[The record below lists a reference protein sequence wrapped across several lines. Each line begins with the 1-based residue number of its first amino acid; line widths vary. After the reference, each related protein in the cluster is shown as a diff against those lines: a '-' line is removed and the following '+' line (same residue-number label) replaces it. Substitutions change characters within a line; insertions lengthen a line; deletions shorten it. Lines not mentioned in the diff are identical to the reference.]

1 MKVSRFTFNMF
12 GVNTY
17 ILWDDFSKD
26 AMIIDPGMIE
36 MAERHIIDS
45 FIEQNRLN
53 IKHLVNTHMHID
65 HAFGISYIKNIYN
78 LKLECNTNDQFLAQR
93 LKEQASMFGLPIS
106 IEDLKIDL
114 DLKDDDKIQIGD
126 EEIQILHVPGHSPGS
141 IVLYAPQSSFLISG
155 DVLFNSS
162 IGRTDLPGGSYPQLI
177 SAINGKLMTLPDDT
191 IVYPGHGL
199 ETSIGQEKRNNPY
212 L

>member
-126 EEIQILHVPGHSPGS
+126 EKIQILHVPGHSPGS

>member
-36 MAERHIIDS
+36 MAECHIIDS
-45 FIEQNRLN
+45 FIEKNRLN